1 MLRIEDGRTGGTVE
15 LEPGRRAPLRVVA
28 CLPPRGGPQA
38 ARVIVTADVLARTVE
53 FTGGQVLLAVVEP
66 THAPHAAGVSRALG
80 AAPPAILAASVA
92 EAQEGLAGRIAVR
105 VVAAGDTVDPGDE
118 GEGVRM
124 DVGPVTGEPSP
135 GLDLRLALLGRG
147 RREPLELAPPT
158 LDAAAARLTR
168 WRQAVALWAEEPSKP
183 MCAPHVE
190 RVRTALSSD
199 LDTRAVL
206 DVLDVVAGQAE
217 LPPGSRF
224 ETFAHVD
231 RVLGLELTREVGG
244 VRP

>member
-28 CLPPRGGPQA
+28 CLPPGGGPQA
-38 ARVIVTADVLARTVE
+38 ARVIVTADALARTVE
-53 FTGGQVLLAVVEP
+53 TTGGQVLLAVVD
-66 THAPHAAGVSRALG
+66 AAGASGASAALG
-80 AAPPAILAASVA
+80 AAPAAIRAASVA
-92 EAQEGLAGRIAVR
+92 EAQEALAGRVAVR
-105 VVAAGDTVDPGDE
+105 VVAAGGADDPGDE

-124 DVGPVTGEPSP
+124 DVGPVTGQAAA
-135 GLDLRLALLGRG
+135 GLELRLALLGLD
-147 RREPLELAPPT
+147 RRVPVELTPATLE
-158 LDAAAARLTR
+158 AAAARLAR
-168 WRQAVALWAEEPSKP
+168 WRRAVALWAEEPSKP

-190 RVRTALSSD
+190 RIRAALSSD
-199 LDTRAVL
+199 LDTPAVL
-206 DVLDVVAGQAE
+206 DALDVVAAQAE